1 MALPGALRVAARW
14 KSRCSGMAS
23 PPRASALL
31 ALLDEIPGPPRCPVR
46 TATSRAAQAPAPAPA
61 ADIGEASQPLPA
73 FESWKVA
80 ELKSE
85 CKRLGLVT
93 SRPKHKLAELLYQAY
108 AYRDQDTVRCP
119 PNASKVPEPICISDS
134 DSSPAAPSAGDSSDS
149 DLQYLGAIPAA
160 RRSHGRSSS
169 EPALEEQIASL
180 SLDKRTHQRRTSPTR
195 ARPRR
200 RRDAA
205 GPPSE
210 ASSDAEVHS
219 DIEAEEAPRTD
230 ASAAEI
236 FDKHANTLDVPM
248 NEAIMSNVQ
257 LYRRILLFEP
267 VSLDEFMSLAA
278 RAGCTT
284 GSSARDRS
292 RISTWLDTQGICF
305 YEGEL

>member
-1 MALPGALRVAARW
+1 M
-14 KSRCSGMAS
+14 
-23 PPRASALL
+23 
-31 ALLDEIPGPPRCPVR
+31 
-46 TATSRAAQAPAPAPA
+46 
-61 ADIGEASQPLPA
+61 
-73 FESWKVA
+73 
-80 ELKSE
+80 
-85 CKRLGLVT
+85 
-93 SRPKHKLAELLYQAY
+93 
-108 AYRDQDTVRCP
+108 
-119 PNASKVPEPICISDS
+119 
-134 DSSPAAPSAGDSSDS
+134 
-149 DLQYLGAIPAA
+149 
-160 RRSHGRSSS
+160 
-169 EPALEEQIASL
+169 
-180 SLDKRTHQRRTSPTR
+180 
-195 ARPRR
+195 
-200 RRDAA
+200 
-205 GPPSE
+205 
-210 ASSDAEVHS
+210 HS